1 MRFSFPLVITLPIS
15 LATAEN
21 DSFGIDETLMIPP
34 SEPPE
39 IFACFNDLDIDCL
52 RQPDALAFNQSGC
65 LDRFEDE
72 FYPFSNNDCMAC
84 IYFNYLESIIPEYY
98 DDLFFDDWYGPSDPC
113 FPPPSLPTVG
123 CDSDDFAQLENSL
136 ANNDTVGEFM
146 TTVSNQC
153 YACLV
158 PTLSDALEQ
167 DPLLFW
173 ALVLVRL
180 DVVNPEFFNGIIVG
194 NYTYSVLEELTN
206 SSLSEAF
213 EFFKS
218 ENLTEYCFAGFPLT
232 SSPTASP
239 TSAAGVLQAGA
250 SVVATFV
257 WLVALA
263 MED

>member
-1 MRFSFPLVITLPIS
+1 MRFLLLTIVALPFSQATLEIPATDNFP
-15 LATAEN
+15 
-21 DSFGIDETLMIPP
+21 
-34 SEPPE
+34 
-39 IFACFNDLDIDCL
+39 CFNDIDLDCL
-52 RQPDALAFNQSGC
+52 RQPDLVAFNESGC
-65 LDRFEDE
+65 LARFTEKE
-72 FYPFSNNDCMAC
+72 NTLLFPFNDCFTC
-84 IYFNYLESIIPEYY
+84 ILEFVTTSVPTGA
-98 DDLFFDDWYGPSDPC
+98 FDDSPPDFDPDPC
-113 FPPPSLPTVG
+113 FPPPSSPTVG
-123 CDSDDFAQLENSL
+123 CDSEDFAQLDNSL

-239 TSAAGVLQAGA
+239 TSSPTASPTSAAGVLQAGA
-250 SVVATFV
+250 SVVASIV

-263 MED
+263 M